1 MSLVHSLVTEVL
13 AHLIDALET
22 AYDKALE
29 VKLSSDTHIHILIER
44 IEMSDEWSCRSA
56 TSNIL
61 KDRSIHLSV
70 ASAIEDGA
78 HSADDISALEECF
91 LHSVVYY
98 EVHIALTVAEFW
110 IIKLIV
116 SHAILI
122 LYDRKRLER
131 LGEESEFLS
140 MNRNLTGLSAE
151 DITLHTDEI
160 TDVEKLLE
168 YIII

>member
-1 MSLVHSLVTEVL
+1 MR
-13 AHLIDALET
+13 ET
-22 AYDKALE
+22 LRTQFIMK
-29 VKLSSDTHIHILIER
+29 
-44 IEMSDEWSCRSA
+44 
-56 TSNIL
+56 
-61 KDRSIHLSV
+61 
-70 ASAIEDGA
+70 G
-78 HSADDISALEECF
+78 
-91 LHSVVYY
+91 
-98 EVHIALTVAEFW
+98 AEFW